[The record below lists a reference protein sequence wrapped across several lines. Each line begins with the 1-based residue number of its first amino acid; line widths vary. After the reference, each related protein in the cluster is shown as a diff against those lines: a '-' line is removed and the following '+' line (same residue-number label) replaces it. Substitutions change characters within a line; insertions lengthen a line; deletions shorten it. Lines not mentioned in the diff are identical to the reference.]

1 MNAFAR
7 FLAGGSISQEALS
20 CALRDSL
27 VAVDAPLRQY
37 SSFFL
42 RLALAAVIAAGGI
55 AAGSS
60 AVVIGAMLIA
70 PLMSPIWGT
79 ALATVTGRPK
89 SAVRTLGVT
98 VAGVALCIAIA
109 AAIAAVIPVGVNT
122 ATNSEVVSR
131 TAPRL
136 VDLVVALASG
146 LMAAVALIRD
156 DIPDAVPGI
165 AISASIVPP
174 LCVVGIALQGGDV
187 PSALGALLLFATN
200 YVAIQIMCCA
210 AFAAMGLGA
219 KAYSETAGRMRA
231 AWYAAVA
238 LGAVAVFVPLA
249 VTSAD
254 VVDDAARQRFA
265 AAAAREWLDG
275 SDYRLRSL
283 ALDDGLLSVEI
294 AGSGAEPS
302 LDRFAETLEE
312 HDVAVSDV
320 RVSSVEERRM
330 TLEE

>member
-7 FLAGGSISQEALS
+7 FLAGGSITSEALAE
-20 CALRDSL
+20 ALRDSL
-27 VAVDAPLRQY
+27 VVIDAPLRRY

-42 RLALAAVIAAGGI
+42 RLGLAAVIAAGGI

-70 PLMSPIWGT
+70 PLMSPILGT

-89 SAVRTLGVT
+89 AAVRTLGIT
-98 VAGVALCIAIA
+98 AAGVALCIALA
-109 AAIAAVIPVGVNT
+109 AAIGAIVPVEVNT
-122 ATNSEVVSR
+122 ATNAEVVSR
-131 TAPRL
+131 TTPRL

-146 LMAAVALIRD
+146 LMAALALVRD

-187 PSALGALLLFATN
+187 AAAGGAMLLFATN
-200 YVAIQIMCCA
+200 YFAIQAMCCA
-210 AFAAMGLGA
+210 AFAAMGLGS
-219 KAYSETAGRMRA
+219 KAYSETAGRMRT

-238 LGAVAVFVPLA
+238 VGAIAVFVPLA
-249 VTSAD
+249 VTSGN
-254 VVDDAARQRFA
+254 VVDEAAQQRFA

-275 SDYRLRSL
+275 SDYRLRGL

-302 LDRFAETLEE
+302 LERFAETLKE

>member
-1 MNAFAR
+1 M
-7 FLAGGSISQEALS
+7 
-20 CALRDSL
+20 
-27 VAVDAPLRQY
+27 
-37 SSFFL
+37 
-42 RLALAAVIAAGGI
+42 
-55 AAGSS
+55 
-60 AVVIGAMLIA
+60 
-70 PLMSPIWGT
+70 
-79 ALATVTGRPK
+79 
-89 SAVRTLGVT
+89 
-98 VAGVALCIAIA
+98 ALCIAIA

-122 ATNSEVVSR
+122 ATNSESFHAR
-131 TAPRL
+131 LRGWSTGGGARIGAYGGGGAHPRRYPRCG
-136 VDLVVALASG
+136 A
-146 LMAAVALIRD
+146 
-156 DIPDAVPGI
+156 GI
-165 AISASIVPP
+165 AISASVVPP